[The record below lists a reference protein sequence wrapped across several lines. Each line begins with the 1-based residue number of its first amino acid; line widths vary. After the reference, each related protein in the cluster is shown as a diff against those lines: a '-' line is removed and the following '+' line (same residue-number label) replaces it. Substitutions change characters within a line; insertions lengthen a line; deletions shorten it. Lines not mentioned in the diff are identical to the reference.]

1 MKAIIK
7 YTTLTLS
14 LLINSLLLNAQDVIK
29 KPLAELKGHKGIVEG
44 IAYSP
49 NGKYF
54 ATTGWDKTIKIWSA
68 DSNKLVHSFKAHDG
82 AVRCLAYSRDGKML
96 ISGARDNSVKIWDS
110 TYTPKYNLFGHQ
122 NIINAVL
129 IDPSLRFAYSGGDDM
144 MLKVWDLKKKGKS
157 RTLKKMPRKINA
169 IAVSIRGRDIYV
181 ATEGPDI
188 YNLTVVGKEKN
199 VFSGHTDEV
208 NALAYAF
215 NNKYLI
221 SGSSDKT
228 AIIWNVKNGK
238 IVQTLKG
245 HTWKVTQVAFSNDS
259 RFAITGST
267 DGSVKIWDV
276 KTGKLLHSYENGV
289 NAITALAFS
298 PNITRIAS
306 AAMVNSY
313 VDEEKKNLV
322 YVWDSKQ
329 ELVAV
334 TKARLQRER
343 IDSIAKAKKELRRV
357 RDSTIR
363 AKDSLKRADKQR
375 RIEEKKKA
383 IEEKKKREAEKKK
396 GTPKKEAPKGDT
408 GNAILVEE
416 DSI

>member
-14 LLINSLLLNAQDVIK
+14 LLITSLCTAQDVVK
-29 KPLAELKGHKGIVEG
+29 KPLADLKGHKGIVEG

-49 NGKYF
+49 NGKF
-54 ATTGWDKTIKIWSA
+54 IATTGWDKTIKIWST

-82 AVRCLAYSRDGKML
+82 AVRCIAYSRDGNML

-110 TYTPKYNLFGHQ
+110 TFSPKYNLFGHQ

-169 IAVSIRGRDIYV
+169 IAVSVRGRDIYV

-188 YNLTVVGKEKN
+188 YNLTVAGKEKN

-215 NNKYLI
+215 NNRYLI

-228 AIIWNVKNGK
+228 AIIWNIKNSK
-238 IVQTLKG
+238 VVQTLKG

-267 DGSVKIWDV
+267 DGSIKIWEV
-276 KTGKLLHSYENGV
+276 ETGKLLHSYENGV
-289 NAITALAFS
+289 NAITALAVS

-313 VDEEKKNLV
+313 IDADKKNLV
-322 YVWDSKQ
+322 YLWDSKQ

-334 TKARLQRER
+334 TKARLQRQR
-343 IDSIAKAKKELRRV
+343 IDSIARGKKEFTRK

-363 AKDSLKRADKQR
+363 AKDSLKRANKQR
-375 RIEEKKKA
+375 I
-383 IEEKKKREAEKKK
+383 IEEKKKRQEEKEKKQK
-396 GTPKKEAPKGDT
+396 GTPNKEAPKGDE
-408 GNAILVEE
+408 GNAILIDE
-416 DSI
+416 DRI